1 MHHPEREQT
10 APQLRPAAENTLKGE
25 KARQPRARMQRAQ
38 PCERTN
44 LEDIMDEVGA
54 YRTMVEGVLPLL
66 LALVRQIHTD
76 GTVKSER
83 FKKGQSIGNT
93 LCYGCSFCRVSRARA
108 SIYITASCG

>member
-10 APQLRPAAENTLKGE
+10 APQLRPAAENTLEGE

-54 YRTMVEGVLPLL
+54 YRTMVAGRPSSPSRSRPPDSHGRYREIRTVQKGSIDWEHPLL
-66 LALVRQIHTD
+66 WVFVL
-76 GTVKSER
+76 
-83 FKKGQSIGNT
+83 
-93 LCYGCSFCRVSRARA
+93 
-108 SIYITASCG
+108 